1 MTHTNI
7 LSIIAGAGASED
19 VEPVPPG
26 LNVTLALQKAVVS
39 FAMTL
44 MAFDKIANLGRG
56 ENLEVA
62 FDAFKDAS
70 SASPHDVAV
79 LAYKLWERRGRPFG
93 SPEVDWYEAERQ
105 LRSGR

>member
-19 VEPVPPG
+19 VAPVPSA
-26 LNVTLALQKAVVS
+26 LNVTFALQQAVVS

-44 MAFDKIANLGRG
+44 MAFDKIANFGRG
-56 ENLEVA
+56 ENLAVA

-70 SASPHDVAV
+70 SASPHDVPV
-79 LAYKLWERRGRPFG
+79 LATNSGTPGRPFG
-93 SPEVDWYEAERQ
+93 SSEVDWYEAERQ